1 MQELRRALDGA
12 ALEERG
18 LVATG
23 SDTDDAIAGSPEQGI
38 DPKEDGV
45 SFIEAQGDFRAGTG

>member
-12 ALEERG
+12 ALKERG

-23 SDTDDAIAGSPEQGI
+23 SDTDDAIAGSPERGI
-38 DPKEDGV
+38 DPEEDGV
-45 SFIEAQGDFRAGTG
+45 SFVETQGDFRTGTG